1 MTKFLDKLY
10 KTLKKRWFYAT
21 NSKRFKNF
29 PKSAVF
35 INPDIIEGM
44 QYITIGNNVVFQS
57 MAWIL
62 ALKQDNVEPSL
73 IIDNGAVIGR
83 FAHIVALRSV
93 TIEENVLIAD
103 KVYISDNIHAYEDV
117 STPIIKQTILY
128 KSEVVIGKNSWV
140 GENVSIIGA
149 KIGKHCIIGA
159 NSVVTKAIPDY
170 SVAVGNPAKVI
181 KQFNMQ
187 TQKWEKYVEA

>member
-1 MTKFLDKLY
+1 MRNLLEKLN
-10 KTLKKRWFYAT
+10 KTLRKRLFYIMNHKK
-21 NSKRFKNF
+21 FKNF

-35 INPDIIEGM
+35 IKPDIIEGM

-73 IIDNGAVIGR
+73 IINNGAVIGR

-93 TIEENVLIAD
+93 IIEENVLIAD

-117 STPIIKQTILY
+117 NTPIIKQAILY
-128 KSEVVIGKNSWV
+128 KSEVVIGKNSWI
-140 GENVSIIGA
+140 GENVSIIGV

-159 NSVVTKAIPDY
+159 NSVVTKEIPDY
-170 SVAVGNPAKVI
+170 SVAVGNPAKII
-181 KQFNMQ
+181 KQFNMK
-187 TQKWEKYVEA
+187 TQKWEKYVTE

>member
-1 MTKFLDKLY
+1 MIKFLDKLT
-10 KTLKKRWFYAT
+10 KALKKRWFYT
-21 NSKRFKNF
+21 MYNKKFKNF

-35 INPDIIEGM
+35 INPDKIEGL

-62 ALKQDNVEPSL
+62 ALKQENIEPSL
-73 IIDNGAVIGR
+73 IIDNGSVIGR

-93 TIEENVLIAD
+93 TIKENVLIAD
-103 KVYISDNIHAYEDV
+103 KVYISDNIHASEDV
-117 STPIIKQTILY
+117 NIPIIKQEILY
-128 KSEVVIGKNSWV
+128 KSEVVIGENSWI
-140 GENVSIIGA
+140 GENVSIIGT

-159 NSVVTKAIPDY
+159 NSVVTKEIPDY

-181 KQFNMQ
+181 KQFNVQ
-187 TQKWEKYVEA
+187 TQKWEKYA